1 MLRECRTHGYFRAE
15 ECPICGEK
23 GRFFLNQEELD
34 IIGRTMAGVLRHFP
48 ERYNLDMDDHGWVDL
63 KSFVDAVQIR
73 QGRFRWLRSHHIL
86 AVIDTD
92 PKGRY
97 QFRDGKIRAT
107 YAHSVDIDL
116 DLPTR
121 DIPDELFYPTTK
133 EELDILM
140 ETGLKPSDR
149 KRVHLSKAYE
159 NALDAGRVR
168 DPFPIIMKIDT
179 KAMIEDG
186 LVIMRAGTTVFLT
199 DEVDP
204 KYITVME
211 ESLGPEVPEATGED
225 EEIKFTMD
233 EPEEA
238 EAPVEEEAD
247 VAEEVVEEEEVM
259 AEVKEEHVEA
269 EVPEAKKEEEPKPKA
284 KPKAKAKVKAKAKP
298 KL

>member
-1 MLRECRTHGYFRAE
+1 MLRECKTHGYFRAE

-48 ERYNLDMDDHGWVDL
+48 ERYELEMNENGWIDL

-73 QGRFRWLRSHHIL
+73 HNRFRWLRAHHIL

-97 QFRDGKIRAT
+97 QFRDGMIRAT

-121 DIPDELFYPTTK
+121 NIPDELFYPTTK
-133 EELDILM
+133 EELEILL

-149 KRVHLSKAYE
+149 KRVHLSLEYK
-159 NALDAGRVR
+159 NAMDAGRVR
-168 DPFPIIMKIDT
+168 DPFPVIMKIDT
-179 KAMIEDG
+179 KAMIADD
-186 LVIMRAGTTVFLT
+186 LIIKKAGTTVFLT

-211 ESLGPEVPEATGED
+211 ESLGPEVPEEED
-225 EEIKFTMD
+225 EEIKFTAD
-233 EPEEA
+233 EPEDVPEVQEEPEA
-238 EAPVEEEAD
+238 EEQAEEEI
-247 VAEEVVEEEEVM
+247 
-259 AEVKEEHVEA
+259 KE
-269 EVPEAKKEEEPKPKA
+269 
-284 KPKAKAKVKAKAKP
+284 
-298 KL
+298 